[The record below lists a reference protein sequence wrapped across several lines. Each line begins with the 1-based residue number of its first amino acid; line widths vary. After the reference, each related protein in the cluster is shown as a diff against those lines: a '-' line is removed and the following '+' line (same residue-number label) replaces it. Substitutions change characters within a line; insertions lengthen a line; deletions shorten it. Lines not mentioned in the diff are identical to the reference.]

1 MDQIPAEALKE
12 AANMLANPLAKII
25 NLSQTTA

>member
-1 MDQIPAEALKE
+1 MGQIPAEALKE
-12 AANMLANPLAKII
+12 AANMLAYPLAKII